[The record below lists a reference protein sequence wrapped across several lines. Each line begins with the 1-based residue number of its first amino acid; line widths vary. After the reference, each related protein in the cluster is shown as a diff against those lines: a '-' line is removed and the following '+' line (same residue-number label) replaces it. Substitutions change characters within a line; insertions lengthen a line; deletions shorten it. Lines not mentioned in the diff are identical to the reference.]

1 MAVSTDKYYFS
12 LCRIQQEAAHE
23 ISFLS
28 TNSLKLDVLMQS
40 MSYEEVTEND
50 YLKLLQ
56 MNYDKYD
63 KMDRR
68 REKRYCLVKMQ
79 MVADAKKRKYKRDRF
94 KMVDFTPP
102 LREDFMSLYFQRC
115 RTIERLEEIKTKRF
129 LWIDVLLYSL
139 ILVLFVYG
147 FHVPMLYSLLIA
159 LASAGAMYVYFRFRI
174 LDNQIVEEIEK
185 DMDLLDPLLQEMEM
199 SRRNSAQVSLFHKRK
214 PKN

>member
-1 MAVSTDKYYFS
+1 MAVRRESARWRPACGSRNLSNAAMGSFAKEKDLVSGSDGQDLKGISMAVLTDKYYFS

-40 MSYEEVTEND
+40 MSYEEITEND

-79 MVADAKKRKYKRDRF
+79 MVADAKKENINGPASRWWILHRLCARISCRFTSSGAARSSGSRK
-94 KMVDFTPP
+94 
-102 LREDFMSLYFQRC
+102 
-115 RTIERLEEIKTKRF
+115 
-129 LWIDVLLYSL
+129 
-139 ILVLFVYG
+139 
-147 FHVPMLYSLLIA
+147 
-159 LASAGAMYVYFRFRI
+159 
-174 LDNQIVEEIEK
+174 
-185 DMDLLDPLLQEMEM
+185 
-199 SRRNSAQVSLFHKRK
+199 
-214 PKN
+214 